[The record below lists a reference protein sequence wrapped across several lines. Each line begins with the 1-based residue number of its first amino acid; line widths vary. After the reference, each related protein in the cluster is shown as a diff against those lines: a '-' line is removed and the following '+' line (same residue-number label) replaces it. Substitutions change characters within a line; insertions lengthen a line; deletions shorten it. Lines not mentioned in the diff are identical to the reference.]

1 MAYKE
6 KYLMDVMESLFKLL
20 SFFFH
25 VFRPLVCLVLEH
37 GASLSH
43 DDFILNAK
51 LQSEHKKLLKRDEEN
66 WAKFS
71 SFLFIEIF
79 IQKQKFKNL
88 NIYTLKYVHEITQ
101 KHIQYNTYKQK
112 SQVKCDLNKSATT
125 FLFSLH

>member
-88 NIYTLKYVHEITQ
+88 NIYTWKYVHGITQ
-101 KHIQYNTYKQK
+101 KQTQYNTYKYK

-125 FLFSLH
+125 FQFSLH

>member
-79 IQKQKFKNL
+79 IQKKKFKNL

-101 KHIQYNTYKQK
+101 KHIQYNTILTNRRAK
-112 SQVKCDLNKSATT
+112 SNVT
-125 FLFSLH
+125 

>member
-1 MAYKE
+1 MIQKQYELCLVITGTSLNSAETLINANISPLHRQVFLIQSPPMAYKE

-66 WAKFS
+66 
-71 SFLFIEIF
+71 
-79 IQKQKFKNL
+79 
-88 NIYTLKYVHEITQ
+88 
-101 KHIQYNTYKQK
+101 
-112 SQVKCDLNKSATT
+112 
-125 FLFSLH
+125 